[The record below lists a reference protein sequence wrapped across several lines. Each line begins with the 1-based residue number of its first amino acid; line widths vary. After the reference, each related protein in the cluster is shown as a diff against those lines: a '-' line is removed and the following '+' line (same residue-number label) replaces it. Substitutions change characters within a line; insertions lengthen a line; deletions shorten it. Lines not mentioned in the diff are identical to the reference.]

1 MTLID
6 IALRL
11 FSLDTFLLTAA
22 GTFGGIVL
30 GAIPGLNGPI
40 GIAILLPITFGM
52 DPADGLLML
61 GGIYMGATFGGS
73 VSAILLNCPGT
84 GEASCT
90 ALDGYPLTRQG
101 RGKEALFY
109 SIFSS
114 FVGGLF
120 GVAALLFFTPLL
132 AAFALKFG
140 PPEMFMLGFAGLTIV
155 GSLSGK
161 RLDKGFFAV
170 AFGIMVSL
178 IGTDISTGQFRFT
191 FGMKDLRA
199 GVDLIP
205 LVVGFFAIA
214 EMVTLSGL
222 VSGAFVEAPLRDT
235 RFVSVAR
242 DVLRRGLLILRTS
255 LLGVG
260 IGVLPGTGGAVSA
273 FVGYGEAKRVSK
285 SPETFGRGNP
295 EGIIAAES
303 ANNAAVGGSL
313 IPLLALGIPGSATA
327 AILYGALTIHGL
339 IPGPKLL
346 TDYREV
352 TFIFMSGMMVT
363 VFVMLISGLLSTRL
377 FSRILKIKVG
387 YIIPAVIIFST
398 IGVYSVRNSLFDIW
412 LMLVFGTIGVLF
424 KKLEI
429 PAAPVLLGSIL
440 GPMVERNFRR
450 TLQFADFND
459 ESVIA
464 FLISRPISAVLMFI
478 VLILI
483 YSNFRKFLKRR
494 RVGGDA

>member
-1 MTLID
+1 M
-6 IALRL
+6 
-11 FSLDTFLLTAA
+11 
-22 GTFGGIVL
+22 
-30 GAIPGLNGPI
+30 
-40 GIAILLPITFGM
+40 
-52 DPADGLLML
+52 
-61 GGIYMGATFGGS
+61 
-73 VSAILLNCPGT
+73 
-84 GEASCT
+84 
-90 ALDGYPLTRQG
+90 TRQG

-235 RFVSVAR
+235 RFVSVVR

-285 SPETFGRGNP
+285 SPETFGQGNP

-459 ESVIA
+459 ESVIS
-464 FLISRPISAVLMFI
+464 FLISRPISAVLMVV

>member
-6 IALRL
+6 IIIRL
-11 FSLDTFLLTAA
+11 FTFDTFMLTAA
-22 GTFGGIVL
+22 GTFVGIIL

-52 DPADGLLML
+52 DAADGLLML
-61 GGIYMGATFGGS
+61 GGLYMGATYGGS
-73 VSAILLNCPGT
+73 ISAILLNCPGT

-90 ALDGYPLTRQG
+90 ALDGYPLTRRGDG
-101 RGKEALFY
+101 RVALFY

-114 FVGGLF
+114 FIGGLF
-120 GVAALLFFTPLL
+120 GVAALLFFTPVL
-132 AAFALKFG
+132 AGFALRFG

-191 FGMKDLRA
+191 FGSREMRA

-205 LVVGFFAIA
+205 VVVGFFAIA
-214 EMVTLSGL
+214 EMVVLSGA
-222 VSGAFVEAPLRDT
+222 VSGAFVDAPLRDA
-235 RFVSVAR
+235 RFPRIAR
-242 DVLRRGLLILRTS
+242 AVMKRWFLILRTS

-260 IGVLPGTGGAVSA
+260 IGILPGTGGAVAA

-285 SPETFGRGNP
+285 SPETFGKGNP

-352 TFIFMSGMMVT
+352 TLIFMVGMLIT
-363 VFVMLISGLLSTRL
+363 VFVMLFAGILGTRL
-377 FSRILKIKVG
+377 FAQVLKIKVA
-387 YIIPAVIIFST
+387 YIIPAVIVFST
-398 IGVYSVRNSLFDIW
+398 VGVYSVRNSLFDIG
-412 LMLVFGTIGVLF
+412 LMVVFGFAGVLF
-424 KKLEI
+424 KKFGI
-429 PAAPVLLGSIL
+429 PAAPVLLGCIL

-450 TLQFADFND
+450 TLQFADFNH
-459 ESVIA
+459 ESVFA
-464 FLISRPISAVLMFI
+464 FLIQRPISAILMVL
-478 VLILI
+478 VVILI
-483 YSNFRKFLKRR
+483 YSNFRKFFRR
-494 RVGGDA
+494 RKGADT